1 MPLPPLRAP
10 VLAACLALAPV
21 ALTAVGP
28 PAASV
33 RRVSSYS
40 RRFSS
45 LRRTYSSTGTRNR
58 SIMSSECRN
67 QGRYSAECS
76 LDSVG

>member
-28 PAASV
+28 PAAASARAITQPTPPV
-33 RRVSSYS
+33 TASA
-40 RRFSS
+40 FPIEPA
-45 LRRTYSSTGTRNR
+45 GTCLLYT
-58 SIMSSECRN
+58 SDAADE
-67 QGRYSAECS
+67 
-76 LDSVG
+76 